1 MSIIIE
7 NQQMHNSTCKKLLG
21 VLFDSKLAF
30 QSNIDNICKKVTH
43 ILNAISRIT
52 PYMDFNKRKLVAN
65 TFFLCCVTTVCW
77 FGCAIIELII
87 TK

>member
-7 NQQMHNSTCKKLLG
+7 NQQMDNSTCKKLLD
-21 VLFDSKLAF
+21 VLFDNKLAF
-30 QSNIDNICKKVTH
+30 QSRMDNICNKVTH

-65 TFFLCCVTTVCW
+65 AFFHCSVTSVCW
-77 FGCAIIELII
+77 FGCAIIKLII

>member
-7 NQQMHNSTCKKLLG
+7 NQQMDNSTCKKLLD
-21 VLFDSKLAF
+21 VLFDNKLAF
-30 QSNIDNICKKVTH
+30 QSRMDNICNKVTH

-65 TFFLCCVTTVCW
+65 AFFHCGVTTVC
-77 FGCAIIELII
+77 
-87 TK
+87 

>member
-7 NQQMHNSTCKKLLG
+7 NQQMYNSTCKKLLG

-65 TFFLCCVTTVCW
+65 AFFHCGVTTVCW
-77 FGCAIIELII
+77 FGCAIIELMI